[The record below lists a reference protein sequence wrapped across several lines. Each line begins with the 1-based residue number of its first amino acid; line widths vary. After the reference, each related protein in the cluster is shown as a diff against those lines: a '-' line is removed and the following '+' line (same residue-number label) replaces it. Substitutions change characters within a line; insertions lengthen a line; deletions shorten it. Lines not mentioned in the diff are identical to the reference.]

1 MKPKNSKPTPRTRGS
16 KWMSIR
22 DKVLRAAPLCYICK
36 EKGII
41 TPAKEVDHKTPLFM
55 GGTDDW
61 DNLAGIC
68 KECHKSKSIKEMGGV
83 EKVAIGIDGYPI
95 GFK

>member
-1 MKPKNSKPTPRTRGS
+1 
-16 KWMSIR
+16 MSIR

-61 DNLAGIC
+61 DNLAGVC
-68 KECHKSKSIKEMGGV
+68 TACHLTKSIKERGD
-83 EKVAIGIDGYPI
+83 KQSPPIGIDGWPE